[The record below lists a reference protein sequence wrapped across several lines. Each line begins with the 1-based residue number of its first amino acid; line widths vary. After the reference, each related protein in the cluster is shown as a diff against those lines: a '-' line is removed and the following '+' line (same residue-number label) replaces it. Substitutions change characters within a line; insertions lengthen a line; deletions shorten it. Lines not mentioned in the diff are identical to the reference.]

1 MSNIKNKPTR
11 IPKKFIFALIS
22 FLTLIIVA
30 EMIFS
35 SYITD
40 QIVLKYTPMVD
51 ASVEIKTEVTT
62 AHLWLEEILSSGWT
76 EKMASVWAHL
86 NNAEWYIE
94 AMLEGGE
101 ISHGTFER
109 VEEPE
114 IRILLNKVL
123 NAILKIRDL
132 TDERLK
138 LADSAAAGSEMD
150 MVYNAAFKQFNF
162 DARNLEVAFKKVIKN
177 KFENFNTINNALIY
191 SAIIIGLFIGFIL
204 FNYEI
209 KKWED
214 YKSIKTSEKL
224 LKESFTQAAIGM
236 ITVSLNGHFI
246 NVNNIFS
253 TMIGYSERELL
264 QMKFNDVTHPDD
276 KQIGKKLLDQM
287 IDDKIDSGMIEK
299 RYLHKNGKI
308 IYVRITTTLLRDE
321 KEEPLHFFAQVEDI
335 TERKQTEEEL
345 KNSEQRFKIIF
356 NNSGVGISQLS
367 MDGKFEIVNPR
378 FADIIGY
385 SVEELLTKSNK
396 ELTHPEDNE
405 ETYKNMILLK
415 ERKINSFS
423 LEKRLFHKNGDI
435 IWIMLDV
442 TPRLNLNDEIIG
454 VIGVATDIT
463 ERKQTEEELIKSKS
477 MLSDVLNTIP
487 VRVFWKDLDG
497 NYLGC
502 NQLFALDAGKRNPDE
517 VIGDNDYN
525 MGWADQAELYRSD
538 DKYVIES
545 GRAKIN
551 YEEHQTKPDGDM
563 IWLNTSKIPLRD
575 SNGVVYGVLG
585 TYEDVTDL
593 KQTELKLQEMN
604 TIINSSPAVAF
615 LWKAS
620 GNWPIEFVSENV
632 TDLTGYSSNE
642 LISGEIKYSDI
653 IHPED
658 FERVVKEVEVHSKNK
673 EVNNFKHSPYRIIT
687 KNGEVKWVDDVTVIR
702 RNAVGNATY
711 FEGIVIDITDRK
723 KANEALKESQQLLS
737 LHIEKTPLAVIEWDL
752 DFKVS
757 DWNPA
762 AEKIFG
768 YSKDE
773 AIGRHAAGLIV
784 PESVREHVDQVWNEL
799 LKNEGGTRSSNDN
812 NTKDGKIIYCEWYNT
827 PLITEAGEVVGVAS
841 LVQDV
846 TEIKEAENA
855 LIENEEKFR
864 SIVTNT
870 EEIIFMIDS
879 KGIFTLS
886 EGKGLAALGLTPG
899 QVVGVSVN
907 EIYKDYPDIIEGIN
921 EALSGETVYD
931 IVKVGE
937 NFFNIWFTPHMNAD
951 GKIVGCIGM
960 AINITNEKEAEQKL
974 IEQKEYTQTV
984 LANLHEDIFIIDKD
998 YKITDVNQSVM
1009 LTSGYTRDEIIGKHC
1024 YEISHNSDKPC
1035 DLTGEE
1041 CHLKQV
1047 FKDGL
1052 PANCR
1057 HVHLNKEGEKE
1068 HTDILLSPLKDSDG
1082 NITHVIEAMRDVSD
1096 IYKAEEQ
1103 IRKLSQAVEQSSSS
1117 VVITDINGNIE
1128 YVNPKFEEVTGYSFN
1143 EAVGENPRVLK
1154 SEKINDEDYK
1164 ILWDTISSGKS
1175 WTGELLNKKKNGKL
1189 FWELASISPVKD
1201 DNNKITHYL
1210 AIKEDITERKE
1221 IEQKLTESEMK
1232 YRRFFEDDLTAD
1244 YISTNDGQIL
1254 DCNISLLNMFGFD
1267 SLEQAQKTHIGIFY
1281 PNKEERDKFLE
1292 LLTKNKKLENYE
1304 LKLKK
1309 VDGTIIDVVEN
1320 VIGEFDDND
1329 ELIRIR
1335 GYMLDV
1341 SEKKKA
1347 EEEVL
1352 KYQAHLEDLV
1362 YQRTEN
1368 LTKVNKK
1375 LETEITKRKSAE
1387 TKAREAYNKEKEL
1400 NELKTRFIS
1409 TASHEFKTPLTAV
1422 LSSAELLDRYGRKWD
1437 ESKYKEHLMRIINSV
1452 DYLNDLINDVLT
1464 ISRTETGKIKFE
1476 PKQLNII
1483 TTCNNIFEEVQ
1494 ILLSEKHQLEKNC
1507 PIEDPIIYL
1516 DEKLLKFILINLL
1529 SNAIKYSPEGG
1540 KIRWDIRVK
1549 DRKLNIKISDE
1560 GIGIPKDNLKN
1571 LFSPFYRTDNVKDI
1585 PGTGL
1590 GLSIV
1595 KRSVDLHNGIIK
1607 VNSKEGEGTEFHVII
1622 PFAEVNES

>member
-1 MSNIKNKPTR
+1 MSNIKNKPTQ
-11 IPKKFIFALIS
+11 IPKKFIFVLVS
-22 FLTLIIVA
+22 FLTLVIVA

-35 SYITD
+35 SIITD

-51 ASVEIKTEVTT
+51 ATIEIKTEVTT
-62 AHLWLEEILSSGWT
+62 AHLWFEEILSGDRT

-86 NNAEWYIE
+86 NNAEWYLE
-94 AMLEGGE
+94 AMLEGDE
-101 ISHGTFER
+101 NSHGTFER
-109 VEEPE
+109 VEEPG
-114 IRILLNKVL
+114 IRILLNKVM
-123 NAILKIRDL
+123 NGILEIREI

-138 LADSAAAGSEMD
+138 LAEPAAAGSEMD
-150 MVYNAAFKQFNF
+150 KVYDAAFLRFNF
-162 DARNLEVAFKKVIKN
+162 DARNLEVAFKRVIKN
-177 KFENFNTINNALIY
+177 EYKNFNTINNALIY
-191 SAIIIGLFIGFIL
+191 SAIIIGLFIGFII

-209 KKWED
+209 KRWED

-253 TMIGYSERELL
+253 DMIGYSERELL
-264 QMKFNDVTHPDD
+264 QIKFNDITHPDD
-276 KQIGKKLLDQM
+276 KLIGKNLLDQM
-287 IDDKIDSGMIEK
+287 IDGEIDSSSLEK
-299 RYLHKNGKI
+299 RYVHKNGKI

-335 TERKQTEEEL
+335 TERKQAEEEL
-345 KNSEQRFKIIF
+345 KNSEERLKILFEYAPDAYYLSDLKGTFIDG
-356 NNSGVGISQLS
+356 NKAAEKIVGYT
-367 MDGKFEIVNPR
+367 R
-378 FADIIGY
+378 
-385 SVEELLTKSNK
+385 
-396 ELTHPEDNE
+396 
-405 ETYKNMILLK
+405 
-415 ERKINSFS
+415 
-423 LEKRLFHKNGDI
+423 
-435 IWIMLDV
+435 
-442 TPRLNLNDEIIG
+442 
-454 VIGVATDIT
+454 
-463 ERKQTEEELIKSKS
+463 EELIGKNFLKLSLLDEGQLIKASKLLAKNAIGKPS
-477 MLSDVLNTIP
+477 GPDEFTLKAKDGSKVYVEINTIP
-487 VRVFWKDLDG
+487 
-497 NYLGC
+497 
-502 NQLFALDAGKRNPDE
+502 
-517 VIGDNDYN
+517 I
-525 MGWADQAELYRSD
+525 
-538 DKYVIES
+538 
-545 GRAKIN
+545 KIK
-551 YEEHQTKPDGDM
+551 EQ
-563 IWLNTSKIPLRD
+563 PL
-575 SNGVVYGVLG
+575 VLG
-585 TYEDVTDL
+585 
-593 KQTELKLQEMN
+593 
-604 TIINSSPAVAF
+604 IA
-615 LWKAS
+615 
-620 GNWPIEFVSENV
+620 
-632 TDLTGYSSNE
+632 
-642 LISGEIKYSDI
+642 
-653 IHPED
+653 H
-658 FERVVKEVEVHSKNK
+658 
-673 EVNNFKHSPYRIIT
+673 
-687 KNGEVKWVDDVTVIR
+687 
-702 RNAVGNATY
+702 
-711 FEGIVIDITDRK
+711 DITDRK
-723 KANEALKESQQLLS
+723 KADEALCESEQLLS

-757 DWNPA
+757 MWNPA

-773 AIGRHAAGLIV
+773 AIGRHAVGLIV
-784 PESVREHVDQVWNEL
+784 HENVREQANQVWNEL
-799 LKNEGGTRSSNDN
+799 LKNKGGTRSSNDN
-812 NTKDGKIIYCEWYNT
+812 MTKDGKIIHCEWYNT
-827 PLITEAGEVVGVAS
+827 PLITESGEVVGVAS
-841 LVQDV
+841 LAQDV

-864 SIVTNT
+864 SVVTST
-870 EEIIFMIDS
+870 EEIIFMINTE
-879 KGIFTLS
+879 GIFTLS
-886 EGKGLAALGLTPG
+886 EGKGLAALGLIPG
-899 QVVGVSVN
+899 QVVGTSVN
-907 EIYKDYPDIIEGIN
+907 ELYKDYPDILEGIK
-921 EALSGETVYD
+921 ETLSGETVYD

-937 NFFNIWFTPHMNAD
+937 NYFNSWYTPHKNAD

-1009 LTSGYTRDEIIGKHC
+1009 VTSGYMRDEIIGKHC

-1052 PANCR
+1052 SAKCK

-1068 HTDILLSPLKDSDG
+1068 HTDILFSPLKDLDG
-1082 NITHVIEAMRDVSD
+1082 NVTHVIEAMRDVSD
-1096 IYKAEEQ
+1096 IYEAEEQ

-1117 VVITDINGNIE
+1117 VVITDINGSIE
-1128 YVNPKFEEVTGYSFN
+1128 YVNPKFEEVTGYSLD
-1143 EAVGENPRVLK
+1143 EAIGANPRVLK
-1154 SEKINDEDYK
+1154 SEKMNDEDYK
-1164 ILWDTISSGKS
+1164 ILWDTISSGNS
-1175 WTGELLNKKKNGKL
+1175 WTGELLNKKKNGEL

-1201 DNNKITHYL
+1201 SDNKITHYI
-1210 AIKEDITERKE
+1210 AIKKDITEQKE

-1244 YISTNDGQIL
+1244 YISTSEGQIL
-1254 DCNISLLNMFGFD
+1254 DCNIALLNMFGFD
-1267 SLEQAQKTHIGIFY
+1267 SLEQAQRTHIGIFY
-1281 PNKEERDKFLE
+1281 PNKEERDRFLE
-1292 LLTKNKKLENYE
+1292 LLIKNRKLENYE

-1341 SEKKKA
+1341 TEKKRA

-1352 KYQAHLEDLV
+1352 KYQAHLEELV
-1362 YQRTEN
+1362 HKRTEN

-1387 TKAREAYNKEKEL
+1387 TKAREAYKQEKEL

-1476 PKQLNII
+1476 PKRLNII
-1483 TTCNNIFEEVQ
+1483 TICNNISEEIQV
-1494 ILLSEKHQLEKNC
+1494 LLSEKHQLEMTC
-1507 PIEDPIIYL
+1507 PIKDPMINL

-1540 KIRWDIRVK
+1540 KIGWDIQVRDK
-1549 DRKLNIKISDE
+1549 KLHINISDE
-1560 GIGIPKDNLKN
+1560 GIGIPKENLKY

-1595 KRSVDLHNGIIK
+1595 KRSVELHNGIIK
-1607 VNSKEGEGTEFHVII
+1607 VNSQEGEGTEFHVII
-1622 PFAEVNES
+1622 PFAEINEL